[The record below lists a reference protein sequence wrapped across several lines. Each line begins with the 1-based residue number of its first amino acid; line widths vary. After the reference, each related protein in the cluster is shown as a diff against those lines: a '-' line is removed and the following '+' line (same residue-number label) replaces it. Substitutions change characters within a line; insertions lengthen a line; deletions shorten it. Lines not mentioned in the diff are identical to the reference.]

1 MCTELTPK
9 HCKEIAKSKLIR
21 QKINELLLKLRQK
34 VIDQAQVDLE
44 NTAATRLQLMYLCW
58 KALKHIRIV
67 ARTVYFKRID
77 PLTGKVV
84 YFNIRTR
91 ITLKTAPIIMGSQ
104 TSTLTMES
112 STWVR
117 RIDEV
122 GNPFFMNL
130 LTEETSWDAPAH
142 FILCSQCRLNF
153 VTKRCNEDGRRY
165 CILCYADGMH
175 KKTFAPEATWSK
187 LPVQQAKC
195 IVCKSLAV
203 HVCHECSGDALC
215 QRCSKIVHQNVR
227 IQHHTQ
233 IDYIGPNE

>member
-91 ITLKTAPIIMGSQ
+91 ITLKTAPLIMGSQ
-104 TSTLTMES
+104 TSTLTM
-112 STWVR
+112 
-117 RIDEV
+117 
-122 GNPFFMNL
+122 
-130 LTEETSWDAPAH
+130 
-142 FILCSQCRLNF
+142 
-153 VTKRCNEDGRRY
+153 
-165 CILCYADGMH
+165 
-175 KKTFAPEATWSK
+175 
-187 LPVQQAKC
+187 
-195 IVCKSLAV
+195 
-203 HVCHECSGDALC
+203 
-215 QRCSKIVHQNVR
+215 
-227 IQHHTQ
+227 
-233 IDYIGPNE
+233 